1 MRFGRRAKTRL
12 FPGRRDASAPD
23 DSSIG
28 PVASEERSALLFQPP
43 ETVEETEP
51 VEEDATPGQGD
62 PTQRLLTALGRFHR
76 FVAKGQAGAPQEF
89 WTDECMNQLA
99 AAAETSLAQNWT
111 HIVDAITGTARVLHS
126 YENAGSAHLCTSFL
140 NDSYEILCLM
150 VSDLIVN
157 KVRAGVVNKWR
168 ERYDRAI
175 DELTAAGLTLIED
188 DVQSESRSPEP
199 AEPEPPVR
207 ASTPEILP
215 FEFEE
220 RATEGESGP
229 ARDVAALEEPSLDN
243 FLDGI
248 DKTKRAIEEPSRVSE
263 SVFEEEPAI
272 VAPPSPPAE
281 VKTVGGTQAAPEVV
295 SVLDE
300 LCEDFAQLE
309 HAPESERSD
318 RFDSMSAN
326 VLWLQ
331 DYARSND
338 QPAAAEVCQ
347 RMRSL
352 SEQAIRE
359 KRTLDDR
366 FFDIAYAFCEVYVA
380 AQQDPENLFIKSWSG
395 DVQTLSAAWASEA
408 KPRATAAAK
417 TAATVPPPAETPP
430 PAAVPL
436 ETPIPDESSPESLLQ
451 TAQRAIAS
459 GDMAVA
465 KNLAL
470 QAVVHL
476 ASVEMA
482 KAEKR
487 VQEAEARFSENA
499 EAIERAR
506 AQAKKAEQDVL
517 VAEGRVAEGQALLAD
532 MRAHSAVVV
541 EKLQGLERKISDID
555 EQIRALQAAREAE
568 QQRAAETQREL
579 DNARIEEREAESTIE
594 SLGEAERAARAQLES
609 ARQAVKEHQRRRL
622 DLEEALSR
630 ARETLMHHRTSLGD
644 IEHTITQLQPEK
656 PQPPESE
663 GLLF

>member
-12 FPGRRDASAPD
+12 FPGRRDTSAPD

-43 ETVEETEP
+43 ETEEGPEP
-51 VEEDATPGQGD
+51 AEDDTTPGQGD

-188 DVQSESRSPEP
+188 DVQPEPRVPEP
-199 AEPEPPVR
+199 AKPEPPAR
-207 ASTPEILP
+207 ASAPEILP

-220 RATEGESGP
+220 KDTEGGPES
-229 ARDVAALEEPSLDN
+229 ARDSAAIEEPSLDN

-248 DKTKRAIEEPSRVSE
+248 GKTKRPIEEPRVAE
-263 SVFEEEPAI
+263 SVFEEEPAV

-309 HAPESERSD
+309 HAPESERGD

-380 AQQDPENLFIKSWSG
+380 AQQDPDNLFIKSWSG

-408 KPRATAAAK
+408 TPPAAAAK
-417 TAATVPPPAETPP
+417 TPDVVLPPAETPP
-430 PAAVPL
+430 PAAPL
-436 ETPIPDESSPESLLQ
+436 DISPPDESSPETLLQ

-487 VQEAEARFSENA
+487 VQDAEARFAENA

-541 EKLQGLERKISDID
+541 EKLQGLERKIADID
-555 EQIRALQAAREAE
+555 EQIRVLQAAREAE
-568 QQRAAETQREL
+568 QQRVADTQREL
-579 DNARIEEREAESTIE
+579 DDARMEEREAESTIE
-594 SLGEAERAARAQLES
+594 SLGEAERTARAQLES
-609 ARQAVKEHQRRRL
+609 ARQAVKEHQRKRL